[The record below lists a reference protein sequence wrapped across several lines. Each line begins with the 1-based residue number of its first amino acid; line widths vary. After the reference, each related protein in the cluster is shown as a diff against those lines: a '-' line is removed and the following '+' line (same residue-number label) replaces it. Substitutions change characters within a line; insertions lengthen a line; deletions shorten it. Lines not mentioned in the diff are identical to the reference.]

1 MPKPIEIIK
10 NRKDKVI
17 LGFIY
22 VSAGSSWYSSS
33 EDDPELICLKAVKNA
48 KSSWKHLFKWKPETK
63 WYVHLYDISNCK
75 NGWSMTDYGLFPI
88 LKDGRTIGKRQI
100 KQLATQVIYF

>member
-33 EDDPELICLKAVKNA
+33 EDAPELICLKAVKNP
-48 KSSWKHLFKWKPETK
+48 KSSWKH
-63 WYVHLYDISNCK
+63 
-75 NGWSMTDYGLFPI
+75 
-88 LKDGRTIGKRQI
+88 
-100 KQLATQVIYF
+100 

>member
-33 EDDPELICLKAVKNA
+33 EDAPELICLKAVKNA

-88 LKDGRTIGKRQI
+88 LKDGRTIG
-100 KQLATQVIYF
+100 

>member
-33 EDDPELICLKAVKNA
+33 EDAPELICLKAV
-48 KSSWKHLFKWKPETK
+48 
-63 WYVHLYDISNCK
+63 
-75 NGWSMTDYGLFPI
+75 
-88 LKDGRTIGKRQI
+88 
-100 KQLATQVIYF
+100 